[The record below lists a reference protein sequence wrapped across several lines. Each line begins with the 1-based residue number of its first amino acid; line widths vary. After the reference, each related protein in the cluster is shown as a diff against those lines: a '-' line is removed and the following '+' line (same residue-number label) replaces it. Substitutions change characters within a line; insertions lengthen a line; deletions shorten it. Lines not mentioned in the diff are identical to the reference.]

1 MALINSRTSNKPL
14 APISQ
19 RARDTSPHTL
29 GQNSTQRVMALVI
42 MTTVPALVAQTIFFG
57 WGTLINVIWCS
68 LIAMGCEALVMT
80 LRKRPVSFYL
90 KDCSALVT
98 GLLLGLALPPFAPF
112 WLSLVA
118 VSFAMIIAK
127 HLYGGLGQNPFN
139 PAMVGYVLVLISFP
153 QEMTSWLPPLGVEGY
168 NNSLS
173 DALFTIFPFGQGIEV
188 DAIST
193 ATVLDVMRENKSL
206 TMDELWAANP
216 VFDGLAGRG
225 WMWVNLAYL
234 AGGVFLIWRKVFT
247 WHAPVGMLAAIAVM
261 AFLFWGGTG
270 SDSHGS
276 PVFHLLSGATML
288 GAFFIITDPVSGA
301 TSNRGRLIFGAG
313 VGIMVYVIRAWG
325 GYPDGVAFATL
336 LMNMAAPT
344 IDYYTQPRTYGHS
357 KANKGLPGKD

>member
-1 MALINSRTSNKPL
+1 MALINNKTS
-14 APISQ
+14 ISQ
-19 RARDTSPHTL
+19 RAQETSPHAL
-29 GQNSTQRVMALVI
+29 GQNSTQRVMILVVMATI
-42 MTTVPALVAQTIFFG
+42 PGLIAQTIFFG

-68 LIAMGCEALVMT
+68 LVAMGCEALVMT
-80 LRKRPVSFYL
+80 LRKRSVAFYL

-98 GLLLGLALPPFAPF
+98 GLLLGLALPPFAPW

-153 QEMTSWLPPLGVEGY
+153 QEMTSWLPPLGIEGH
-168 NNSLS
+168 NNSLT
-173 DALFTIFPFGQGIEV
+173 DALTTIFPFGQGISV

-193 ATVLDVMRENKSL
+193 ATVLDIMRENKSL
-206 TMDELWAANP
+206 TIDELWATNP

-225 WMWVNLAYL
+225 WMWVNLAHL

-261 AFLFWGGTG
+261 ATLFWSNG

-276 PVFHLLSGATML
+276 PIFHLLSGATML

-313 VGIMVYVIRAWG
+313 VGIMVYVIRAWC

-344 IDYYTQPRTYGHS
+344 IDYYSQPRTYGHS